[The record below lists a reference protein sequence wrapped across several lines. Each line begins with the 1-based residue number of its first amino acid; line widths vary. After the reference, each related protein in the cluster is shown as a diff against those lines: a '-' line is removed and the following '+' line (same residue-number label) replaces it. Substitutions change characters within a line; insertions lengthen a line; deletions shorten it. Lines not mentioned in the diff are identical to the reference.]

1 MLYLEERNIF
11 RSERGQTL
19 IEHGL
24 LLGISSTVI
33 GIFHN
38 DLIIALAVTALVLII
53 LLVWKPRIL
62 VTIAV
67 IAVLLTILFFAY
79 RFVKYGHI

>member
-1 MLYLEERNIF
+1 
-11 RSERGQTL
+11 
-19 IEHGL
+19 L

-33 GIFHN
+33 GIFQNH
-38 DLIIALAVTALVLII
+38 LIIALAVTALVMII
-53 LLVWKPRIL
+53 LLLWKPRIL

-79 RFVKYGHI
+79 RFIKYGHI